1 MTLVGE
7 TGVSG
12 EPGEIALA
20 VGEPLER
27 GAGAQSL
34 SMRRNRMAGAGAE
47 DAAEMVRRHREEPA
61 QSNQGQVRVDAQR
74 LPGVVDERFARSR
87 RPGATRGDPVLVE
100 LLEERLGEADRAV
113 GEIGRILSGPCLG
126 DQGAVLDVESRGR
139 RNRSR
144 RQPRLATPDGGD
156 QLLVE
161 EDRRAVV
168 AFAMGVVVAL
178 LDAGVHA
185 VGKRGIKGRLGAVGV
200 AGEAPAPDEHD
211 GVAPVVKLDPPPPA
225 TVAAAHVLDLETLMP
240 ENCVR
245 AEHLP
250 SLLSSNKVQDAEG
263 GRGQALRPCIRTEA
277 RSNRVASI
285 RREIIV
291 DVPIDEVW
299 DAVRDYGALHERL
312 AAGFA
317 TDTQLD
323 GDDRIVTFFNG
334 TSVRERLISLSDEER
349 RLVWTI
355 VDGPWTHHNGSVEL
369 HVADDNRTRFVWTT
383 DILPDETVATTEPM
397 VDQAMEA
404 IRETLTKGVVG
415 QR

>member
-1 MTLVGE
+1 
-7 TGVSG
+7 
-12 EPGEIALA
+12 
-20 VGEPLER
+20 
-27 GAGAQSL
+27 
-34 SMRRNRMAGAGAE
+34 
-47 DAAEMVRRHREEPA
+47 MVRRHREEPA
-61 QSNQGQVRVDAQR
+61 ESNQRQIRRDAQC

-87 RPGATRGDPVLVE
+87 RRGATRGGPVIVD
-100 LLEERLGEADRAV
+100 LLEQRLGKADRAV

-156 QLLVE
+156 QRSSKKIAAQSSPSPWAWSL
-161 EDRRAVV
+161 
-168 AFAMGVVVAL
+168 AL

-185 VGKRGIKGRLGAVGV
+185 VGEGGIEGRLGAVGV

-211 GVAPVVKLDPPPPA
+211 GVAPVVKLDLPPPA
-225 TVAAAHVLDLETLMP
+225 TVAAAHVLDFETLMP

-250 SLLSSNKVQDAEG
+250 SLLSSNIVQDAEG
-263 GRGQALRPCIRTEA
+263 GRGQASRQSIRTEE

-285 RREIIV
+285 RREVVV

-334 TSVRERLISLSDEER
+334 TSVRERLISLSDEDR

-369 HVADDNRTRFVWTT
+369 HVADGNRTRFVWTT
-383 DILPDETVATTEPM
+383 DILPDATVEMTEPM
-397 VDQAMEA
+397 VDQGMEA
-404 IRETLTKGVVG
+404 IRKTLTKGVVG